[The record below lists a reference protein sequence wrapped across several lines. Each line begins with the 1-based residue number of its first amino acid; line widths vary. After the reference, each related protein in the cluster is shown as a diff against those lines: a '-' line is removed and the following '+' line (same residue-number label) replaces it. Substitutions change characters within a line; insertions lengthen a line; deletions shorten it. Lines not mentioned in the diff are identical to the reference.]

1 MAGWTA
7 GQIHTQGRPN
17 MNSYKGDNYHKT
29 LEVKLDQLESKNQR
43 IAELSEL
50 AGQQEALTSVMH
62 EINMRQTDTGRKT
75 IDIETVQKIIINKL
89 QTNTDKIDKLMK
101 TKKDNDKV
109 INIKED
115 RKSTRLNSSHVS

>member
-1 MAGWTA
+1 MS
-7 GQIHTQGRPN
+7 
-17 MNSYKGDNYHKT
+17 SYKGDDYHKT

-50 AGQQEALTSVMH
+50 AGQQEALTSVMN
-62 EINMRQTDTGRKT
+62 EINVRQTDTGRKT

-109 INIKED
+109 INIKEHG
-115 RKSTRLNSSHVS
+115 RWYNL

>member
-1 MAGWTA
+1 
-7 GQIHTQGRPN
+7 

-62 EINMRQTDTGRKT
+62 EINMRQTDTRRKT

-89 QTNTDKIDKLMK
+89 QTNTNKIDQLMK
-101 TKKDNDKV
+101 RNKDNDKV
-109 INIKED
+109 INIEEHGRWYK
-115 RKSTRLNSSHVS
+115 L